1 MSILALFYE
10 LSHKEIGC
18 RAGLPQ
24 KSVSRY
30 LRPSAASDR
39 GQRSGGRAGRQQ
51 VFERLLAALDC
62 PPAAVSIVSD
72 CVAALEA
79 LDKASDLSPQEIAE
93 IESAARAAAHLTRE
107 ALTEAIRR
115 DPSRHRED
123 YPESEDLTA
132 CRERAAELWGRI
144 REFNEDVRLS
154 IVQVA
159 EEFQGWALCELVGEE
174 SAKQASRD
182 LESAAAL
189 ARLAEEIAAR
199 VPGPEPWRL
208 RLQGFAAAHVAN
220 VLRASGKPRAADI
233 AFERAKRLWHS
244 GSDPAPVLD
253 PGRLLDLE
261 ASLRRDQ
268 RRFEETLKLLD
279 EAAAISR
286 FPARLLIKRGFTLE
300 AMGEYEQAI
309 GVLKEAE
316 DRVVRQADPRLRYT
330 HRFNLAVNYC
340 HTGRYAEASGL
351 VTDVRKLAIEL
362 GDEIFLIRVVWLEG
376 RIAAGLGLL
385 SESRA
390 LLDQAWREFAARGM
404 WYDVALALLELAVVY
419 LDQGYRDEVRTLAK
433 ELTRVFQAQ
442 GVHRE
447 ALAALRLFQEAVQ
460 GDTATAELARRVL
473 QYLFRA
479 QHDQGLQFTG
489 S

>member
-1 MSILALFYE
+1 MRRENLVA
-10 LSHKEIGC
+10 
-18 RAGLPQ
+18 
-24 KSVSRY
+24 
-30 LRPSAASDR
+30 
-39 GQRSGGRAGRQQ
+39 
-51 VFERLLAALDC
+51 RLLRALSGKTQEQAAGDLGVHSSLIALIETGKIA
-62 PPAAVSIVSD
+62 PAPHH
-72 CVAALEA
+72 LEA
-79 LDKASDLSPQEIAE
+79 LARSAGLTRRDAERILNFCEDLRRGNRRRIRLAPLRRLPEAVQYEADSALERLRALPTPERIPCEGDRKDAEALWQRLKDLSGE
-93 IESAARAAAHLTRE
+93 AR
-107 ALTEAIRR
+107 
-115 DPSRHRED
+115 
-123 YPESEDLTA
+123 TA
-132 CRERAAELWGRI
+132 
-144 REFNEDVRLS
+144 V
-154 IVQVA
+154 VQVS

-220 VLRASGKPRAADI
+220 VLRASGKLRAADA

-244 GSDPAPVLD
+244 GSDPAAVLD

-261 ASLRRDQ
+261 ASLRRGQ

-286 FPARLLIKRGFTLE
+286 SPTRILINRGFTLE
-300 AMGEYEQAI
+300 VMGEYERAI

-316 DRVVRQADPRLRYT
+316 DLVERQADPRLRYT
-330 HRFNLAVNYC
+330 HRFNLGVNYC

-351 VTDVRKLAIEL
+351 VADVRKLAIEL

-376 RIAAGLGLL
+376 RIAAGMGRL
-385 SESRA
+385 SECRA

-404 WYDVALALLELAVVY
+404 WYDVALALLELAVLY
-419 LDQGYRDEVRTLAK
+419 LDQGYLEEVKALAK
-433 ELTRVFQAQ
+433 ELAQVFQAQ

-460 GDTATAELARRVL
+460 GDMATAALARRVL
-473 QYLFRA
+473 QYLFRS